1 MNSNRIQIESNPNR
15 IESESRIESNRIRIT
30 NRITNRIESNRIRI
44 ESYRIESNP
53 NRIISNRIES
63 ESNPNQITNRS
74 NLIRSNSNRSNSI
87 RDSIESNSNLLQF
100 DSIRFVR
107 NTRLVILLI
116 GFRNLKNVVITYLSF
131 FMSFL
136 AVPIQNHTSNHE
148 DYLMQ
153 MNSTCIAK
161 LLLHMLHYHEC

>member
-1 MNSNRIQIESNPNR
+1 MHTDPSYTCQPSHNQEIQIVSK
-15 IESESRIESNRIRIT
+15 
-30 NRITNRIESNRIRI
+30 
-44 ESYRIESNP
+44 YY
-53 NRIISNRIES
+53 
-63 ESNPNQITNRS
+63 
-74 NLIRSNSNRSNSI
+74 
-87 RDSIESNSNLLQF
+87 
-100 DSIRFVR
+100 V
-107 NTRLVILLI
+107 VILLI